1 MNRMRR
7 DAPCGEFSVHRPE
20 RDLLDCVIVGGG
32 PAGLTAAI
40 YLARYRRKLALIDA
54 GESRA
59 ALIPVSHNY
68 PGFRGIAGPA
78 LLTRLRDQAKQY
90 GVSITPGN
98 VTRLERRA
106 GCFTAHSSEGD
117 FRARCVLLATGLLDN
132 EPGIP
137 GLAEAVSCGAI
148 RFCPICDGYE
158 AMDRRIGVLG
168 TFSSGRTKAL
178 FLRTYTRDATLF
190 TTDGEPEPSAS
201 VGELRRSGV
210 KLAVGPV
217 KVDCQGSEVMITSRD
232 GAVHHLDALY
242 PALGCTVRS
251 DLAVGLGAACTQSG
265 NLLVD
270 GHQSTSVA
278 GLYAAGDVVSDLHQL
293 SVALGHAAIA
303 ATAIH
308 NALDQNL
315 R

>member
-1 MNRMRR
+1 VK
-7 DAPCGEFSVHRPE
+7 SE
-20 RDLLDCVIVGGG
+20 RNLLDCVIVGGG

-40 YLARYRRKLALIDA
+40 YLARYRRKFALIDA
-54 GESRA
+54 RESRA
-59 ALIPVSHNY
+59 ALVPESHNY

-78 LLTRLRDQAKQY
+78 LLARMRDQARQY
-90 GVSITPGN
+90 GVS
-98 VTRLERRA
+98 VTNGQVTGLDHDA
-106 GCFTAHSSEGD
+106 GCFTVHSSAGE
-117 FRARCVLLATGLLDN
+117 FRASRVLLATGLLDN

-137 GLAEAVSCGAI
+137 GLAEAVGCGAI

-168 TFSSGRTKAL
+168 TFASAHTKAL

-190 TTDGEPEPSAS
+190 TTDGQPEPSAS
-201 VGELRRSGV
+201 LDELRRSGV

-217 KVDCQGSEVMITSRD
+217 KVDCRGSEVMITSSD
-232 GAVHHLDALY
+232 GSVHCVDALY
-242 PALGCTVRS
+242 PALGCTIRS
-251 DLAVGLGAACTQSG
+251 DLAVGLGAACTESG
-265 NLLVD
+265 TLLVD
-270 GHQSTSVA
+270 GHQSTSVT

-293 SVALGHAAIA
+293 SVAHGHAAIA

-308 NALDQNL
+308 NALDKNL